1 MIGKWFL
8 PLPFIFANKNYT
20 LTFEMYNL
28 FEQVVHLIQNLALFL
43 NRMPKMKK
51 VIKNS

>member
-20 LTFEMYNL
+20 LTLGTLRFLRGKELRRKRKIGILNL
-28 FEQVVHLIQNLALFL
+28 LLYRE
-43 NRMPKMKK
+43 RE
-51 VIKNS
+51 

>member
-20 LTFEMYNL
+20 LTKTLILYISKQKKKSIENFSFSIL
-28 FEQVVHLIQNLALFL
+28 FYILRYAVYLA
-43 NRMPKMKK
+43 
-51 VIKNS
+51 

>member
-20 LTFEMYNL
+20 LTFSHYEKQERIMLDNVWKPEPATTKYTN
-28 FEQVVHLIQNLALFL
+28 I
-43 NRMPKMKK
+43 
-51 VIKNS
+51 

>member
-20 LTFEMYNL
+20 LTFALLLQKEKGGNL
-28 FEQVVHLIQNLALFL
+28 
-43 NRMPKMKK
+43 KK
-51 VIKNS
+51 ARYIVRKLS